1 MATAAYVDVV
11 VDPGLI
17 KLNNRARNRR
27 SLFLAMLTAGCFVL
41 NYRMKIPMMKMTMF
55 YLNRQ
60 STFIQLFKST
70 FIIKGVSEQYI
81 LSSPSSAEVLP
92 PDQAHNG
99 LPSVLEP
106 R

>member
-1 MATAAYVDVV
+1 MLCVELQDEDTYDEDDDV
-11 VDPGLI
+11 
-17 KLNNRARNRR
+17 
-27 SLFLAMLTAGCFVL
+27 
-41 NYRMKIPMMKMTMF
+41 